1 MKCIPVFNIDK
12 YKYKYNKC
20 NFTLYKMILIITKIL
35 FMKLYQ
41 ISLKMFYAKI
51 LQKILLLALEIIFKI
66 FFLFEIMVSKID
78 VDLAIRIFIGSNQ
91 FIICLLYKLIILL
104 MEFKFYS

>member
-66 FFLFEIMVSKID
+66 FF
-78 VDLAIRIFIGSNQ
+78 
-91 FIICLLYKLIILL
+91 CLKLW
-104 MEFKFYS
+104 

>member
-1 MKCIPVFNIDK
+1 
-12 YKYKYNKC
+12 
-20 NFTLYKMILIITKIL
+20 
-35 FMKLYQ
+35 MKLYQ

-91 FIICLLYKLIILL
+91 FV
-104 MEFKFYS
+104 FYIN

>member
-1 MKCIPVFNIDK
+1 
-12 YKYKYNKC
+12 
-20 NFTLYKMILIITKIL
+20 MI
-35 FMKLYQ
+35 
-41 ISLKMFYAKI
+41 
-51 LQKILLLALEIIFKI
+51 
-66 FFLFEIMVSKID
+66 SKID